1 MTVRGAAGFECAGRF
16 VQHICPEVEANRIV
30 IDGDPVFAASGESDI
45 EMLRLR
51 KHRTVRFSDVERRR
65 GGGNFC

>member
-1 MTVRGAAGFECAGRF
+1 MRPALSVRVALCSTF
-16 VQHICPEVEANRIV
+16 VAEVEANRIV